1 MRSNWFFAVTGFCL
15 VVSLLFTEPYPT
27 AVAQEGAGRAS
38 LTIDLVGFKDTS
50 GKAIIYLFDN
60 ENSFKSADM
69 RKDRKEVE
77 KYFRS
82 LVEVPIQVA
91 GNNCRRSAKSEI
103 CSQANTPRLPFT
115 MEMETAK
122 WTRILWA
129 CPQRGSAFP
138 TMSGLKFS
146 RFPRPRRGR
155 QSRSSCGPAKIAFAF
170 TCVTE
175 QAPYGFR
182 DAQRHVPLSDERQ
195 DISWDARD
203 WVRCQEG
210 NDDEPLARLR
220 RLRG

>member
-15 VVSLLFTEPYPT
+15 VVSFLFTESYPT

-91 GNNCRRSAKSEI
+91 GNNLSAKGKIENL
-103 CSQANTPRLPFT
+103 QPGEYAVFALHDGNANGKVESNLVGVPTEGFGFSNDIRPQILPIPKAPTWRQVKFVVRPG
-115 MEMETAK
+115 ENSI
-122 WTRILWA
+122 RI
-129 CPQRGSAFP
+129 R
-138 TMSGLKFS
+138 
-146 RFPRPRRGR
+146 
-155 QSRSSCGPAKIAFAF
+155 
-170 TCVTE
+170 VV
-175 QAPYGFR
+175 
-182 DAQRHVPLSDERQ
+182 D
-195 DISWDARD
+195 
-203 WVRCQEG
+203 
-210 NDDEPLARLR
+210 
-220 RLRG
+220 

>member
-60 ENSFKSADM
+60 EKSFKSADM

-91 GNNCRRSAKSEI
+91 GNSLSAKCKIGNLQPGEYAAVAFHDGNGNGKVDSNLVGVPTEGFGF
-103 CSQANTPRLPFT
+103 SNDVRPQVLPIPKAPTWKAVSFVVRPG
-115 MEMETAK
+115 ENSI
-122 WTRILWA
+122 RIH
-129 CPQRGSAFP
+129 
-138 TMSGLKFS
+138 
-146 RFPRPRRGR
+146 
-155 QSRSSCGPAKIAFAF
+155 
-170 TCVTE
+170 V
-175 QAPYGFR
+175 R
-182 DAQRHVPLSDERQ
+182 D
-195 DISWDARD
+195 
-203 WVRCQEG
+203 
-210 NDDEPLARLR
+210 
-220 RLRG
+220 